1 MSNQNIKLTAAFA
14 SDNTSNTFSAKL
26 LNNFPEKCYNENKFK
41 ESFDNVFYNKIIY
54 IAHPLFCSMA
64 CLLFFFWLRSSTDA
78 SS

>member
-41 ESFDNVFYNKIIY
+41 ESFE
-54 IAHPLFCSMA
+54 ST
-64 CLLFFFWLRSSTDA
+64 FFTTK
-78 SS
+78 